1 MSILVS
7 IFLWK
12 VSKYKHLSCWSK
24 GSTLVF
30 YCDFPDQLF
39 CRAPTSFIKLPR
51 DNSCS
56 EEFQLGGLGFLS
68 NNGSFW
74 GSWFAVGNIS
84 NISTNF
90 HQWFSHPHY
99 NHCLL
104 MLVLFL
110 HSLHSL
116 HSLYFVTRK
125 YGVVPYW
132 IHSSSDEEF
141 EKILLSDRSS
151 HQKCS
156 RKILQ
161 ILQNSQENS
170 CVRVYF
176 LLKLQ
181 VTFLPA
187 TLLTLFRMGGGK
199 KAPLPI
205 FPL

>member
-68 NNGSFW
+68 NNGSFG

-84 NISTNF
+84 YISTSS

-116 HSLYFVTRK
+116 HSLYFVTQK

-132 IHSSSDEEF
+132 ITVLQMKNLRRYSFQIEAATRSVL
-141 EKILLSDRSS
+141 EKSYKSCKI
-151 HQKCS
+151 H
-156 RKILQ
+156 RKTPV
-161 ILQNSQENS
+161 SES
-170 CVRVYF
+170 
-176 LLKLQ
+176 
-181 VTFLPA
+181 
-187 TLLTLFRMGGGK
+187 
-199 KAPLPI
+199 I
-205 FPL
+205 FY